1 MCVHS
6 ELPAGINCS
15 VGIGIYTGY
24 NQEDSLIVN
33 QSAVERG
40 LFRSL
45 FYRAYVESEKGSRSG
60 GGREIFEKPTRAN
73 CVGLRNGN
81 YDKLEDD
88 GFVAPGTPCPCP
100 LSLSPVPVPCPL
112 SPAVISSL

>member
-1 MCVHS
+1 VVSLCVHS
-6 ELPAGINCS
+6 ELPAGINCV
-15 VGIGIYTGY
+15 VGIGIYSGY
-24 NQEDSLIVN
+24 NQEDSLIIN

-45 FYRAYVESEKGSRSG
+45 FYRCYVESEKGSRSG
-60 GGREIFEKPTRAN
+60 GGREVFEKPTRAN

-88 GFVAPGTPCPCP
+88 GLVAPGACVVAGGDAAWFT
-100 LSLSPVPVPCPL
+100 
-112 SPAVISSL
+112 AVH